1 MRTICIFLFV
11 ISVMLS
17 SCVKENTPTIPGTQT
32 VDTTMALTRYVGTFM
47 NGPYGSVQGTAKI
60 YLLNGQ
66 FLLALENVN
75 ISNGPDLHVYLSKEV
90 IPVNFIDLGRLQSV
104 AGNQLYSIMGSP
116 DFSQYRY
123 ALIHCQ
129 RYNHL
134 FGSAELQ

>member
-1 MRTICIFLFV
+1 
-11 ISVMLS
+11 MLS